1 MEENTVFLR
10 SESLKKKKCK
20 KKQKNIKQKK
30 NNFHLVHLKLPSS
43 WAREALS
50 PFCLQ
55 AACATQGRAR
65 VRPVALPAQ
74 VQNRPK
80 TWLPT
85 APHSARGGEDGGVPG
100 SHAFTCACMSRI
112 SRNEKM
118 TIH

>member
-1 MEENTVFLR
+1 MQ
-10 SESLKKKKCK
+10 KKTKKHK
-20 KKQKNIKQKK
+20 TKK

-85 APHSARGGEDGGVPG
+85 APHSLLVEGRMAVCRAAMLSPV
-100 SHAFTCACMSRI
+100 HACLASREM
-112 SRNEKM
+112 RR
-118 TIH
+118 